1 MASAK
6 ERAAVLALTRATRG
20 PWHHTSRAVEARGS
34 ALRLM
39 DGDFA
44 GLDEDDRA
52 HAAEVVSRL
61 RPGDLAWAE
70 DLALIE
76 ESRLVTVLDE
86 DYPGNLAF
94 VHNFQPFLWVRGRLR
109 ADDYRSVAVAG
120 ERDVAHAREA
130 AHAVTEAGLTVV
142 GGLDVIPADGIAVL
156 PHGIAVPPQNA
167 TVAKEIADHGALV
180 SAFWPATP
188 PDDRTVALSRIV
200 TSGLAAVLYVTDGR
214 EGGPAAAQMAMALG
228 QGKHVFVPRR
238 LHEDQ
243 SWVRRLAYRGG
254 VTVVE
259 GIDDMLSK
267 AVNLVDVTRQPT
279 VF

>member
-1 MASAK
+1 
-6 ERAAVLALTRATRG
+6 
-20 PWHHTSRAVEARGS
+20 
-34 ALRLM
+34 
-39 DGDFA
+39 
-44 GLDEDDRA
+44 
-52 HAAEVVSRL
+52 
-61 RPGDLAWAE
+61 
-70 DLALIE
+70 
-76 ESRLVTVLDE
+76 
-86 DYPGNLAF
+86 
-94 VHNFQPFLWVRGRLR
+94 
-109 ADDYRSVAVAG
+109 
-120 ERDVAHAREA
+120 
-130 AHAVTEAGLTVV
+130 
-142 GGLDVIPADGIAVL
+142 VIPADGIAVL
-156 PHGIAVPPQNA
+156 PHGIAVLADGTAVLPHGTAVPPHGIAVPPQNV

-267 AVNLVDVTRQPT
+267 AVNLVAVTRQPT